1 MTKMMMVVTLVQ
13 FFLLLFL
20 FTGGIFPEELKSSP
34 VEVAFKYAVFSV
46 NRERKLL
53 GNNTTLVYR
62 TLYYKNNDI
71 FQASKIGESLDLND
85 KSWKGPALAIARLLL
100 FHHH

>member
-1 MTKMMMVVTLVQ
+1 MGKYAFIIMTIVIIATIL
-13 FFLLLFL
+13 FIHALSICFSFL

-71 FQASKIGESLDLND
+71 FQASKIG
-85 KSWKGPALAIARLLL
+85 KFK
-100 FHHH
+100 